1 MPGLAAT
8 VTNCDVKTLANPVD
22 VPTGL
27 PTAIGDVRSGNVK
40 RVASAVGE
48 GFIVIRLL
56 HKSLQPSLGDSKH
69 GRRFEDVAVL
79 QRALDML
86 CVLGCYPL
94 CPCGDVYNQ
103 RITTHRG
110 GN

>member
-8 VTNCDVKTLANPVD
+8 VTNCDVKTLASPVG
-22 VPTGL
+22 VTAGL
-27 PTAIGDVRSGNVK
+27 PTAIGDVRSANVM

-48 GFIVIRLL
+48 GFIVIRLV
-56 HKSLQPSLGDSKH
+56 HKSLQQSLGGSKH

-94 CPCGDVYNQ
+94 CACGDVYNSENNDAP
-103 RITTHRG
+103 RG
-110 GN
+110 Q